1 MRCGG
6 ERPTESGPSDRARDG
21 REDTKRRPPPLL
33 RGKEAIVVSPF
44 EAATTSCRLRSHVDA
59 ADHVEG
65 SAGHVFVLDAEA
77 DGLGDVLGLAEAAH
91 GDRLED
97 LLLHLLGYRADHVR
111 LYKARANGVDGDTV
125 PREFQCGRLGVP
137 EQASLSRRVVSLA
150 QVSRFADE
158 GAHVDDRAVVLLHH
172 VWQRRVHR
180 VEATIQVQ
188 LHDLVPALH
197 VELVQR
203 GVGVY
208 AGVVDQDINPAEL
221 LYRLVYELLRVLGV
235 RDVSLDR
242 HRFSPASDLVDLLGH
257 LFGRTLAA
265 GVVDH
270 DLGARTTQIFAYR
283 GPYAPA
289 SARNAPN
296 RPLQV
301 QNGLPFR
308 RVSSEPGESIAVP
321 GPDQTMCTTHPNSAT
336 AYDPPREPKI
346 TLPLSL
352 ASPNCETGALQ
363 SQK

>member
-1 MRCGG
+1 MLVRQQNKASPPYC
-6 ERPTESGPSDRARDG
+6 AG
-21 REDTKRRPPPLL
+21 RRLL
-33 RGKEAIVVSPF
+33 RF
-44 EAATTSCRLRSHVDA
+44 RLLRLLRPHVDA
-59 ADHVEG
+59 TVHVEG
-65 SAGHVFVLDAEA
+65 GAGHVFVLDAKA

-125 PREFQCGRLGVP
+125 PREFQRGRLGVP
-137 EQASLSRRVVSLA
+137 EQAGLSCRVVGLA

-158 GAHVDDRAVVLLHH
+158 GAHVDDRAVLLLYH
-172 VWQRRVHR
+172 VRQHRVHS

-208 AGVVDQDINPAEL
+208 AGVVDQYINPAEL

-289 SARNAPN
+289 SARNDRN

-301 QNGLPFR
+301 QNSLPFR
-308 RVSSEPGESIAVP
+308 RVCFRTWRILLPFPARSKLCVQGTQAHKTQDDSRAAARIEASTSPGCAPPLPGPKRYNPGEEI
-321 GPDQTMCTTHPNSAT
+321 
-336 AYDPPREPKI
+336 
-346 TLPLSL
+346 L
-352 ASPNCETGALQ
+352 
-363 SQK
+363 